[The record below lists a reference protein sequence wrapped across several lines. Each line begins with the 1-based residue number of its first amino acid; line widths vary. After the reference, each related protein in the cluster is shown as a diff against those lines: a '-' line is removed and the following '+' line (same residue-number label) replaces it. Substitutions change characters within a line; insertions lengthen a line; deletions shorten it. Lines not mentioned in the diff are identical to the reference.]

1 MLAKDL
7 IKVLQACDPESS
19 VEVTFERADIY
30 RMDMIKRCIKIG
42 SPEALTQME
51 IDGVLLEEDKKNS
64 RKIEHFA
71 IERLYAKSP
80 GVACHETAFCTP
92 STVTTL

>member
-1 MLAKDL
+1 MLVKDL
-7 IKVLQACDPESS
+7 IKALQACNPESS

-51 IDGVLLEEDKKNS
+51 IDGVLLEEGIQGED
-64 RKIEHFA
+64 EHTVSC
-71 IERLYAKSP
+71 ILYAAVRKE
-80 GVACHETAFCTP
+80 C
-92 STVTTL
+92 L

>member
-7 IKVLQACDPESS
+7 IKVLQVCDPESR

-51 IDGVLLEEDKKNS
+51 IDGVLLEEGIQGEDKHTVS
-64 RKIEHFA
+64 CI
-71 IERLYAKSP
+71 LYAAVRKE
-80 GVACHETAFCTP
+80 C
-92 STVTTL
+92 L

>member
-7 IKVLQACDPESS
+7 IKVLQACDPESR

-42 SPEALTQME
+42 SPEALTQMD
-51 IDGVLLEEDKKNS
+51 IDGVLLEEGIQSED
-64 RKIEHFA
+64 EHTVSC
-71 IERLYAKSP
+71 ILYAAVRKE
-80 GVACHETAFCTP
+80 C
-92 STVTTL
+92 L